1 MDQEP
6 RFLIF
11 MFSSGKIVILI
22 GGRIRIRKSAY
33 RSGPKQHPRHFRHRL
48 ETQIIGWLAAVNRQ
62 GIEAGSRIQPEVY
75 VDGLPFLIR
84 SDGFIPIAL
93 LGKDLSCAV
102 EQDAKRGH
110 AAGIRQLD
118 LQ

>member
-6 RFLIF
+6 CFLIF
-11 MFSSGKIVILI
+11 MFSTGKIVILI
-22 GGRIRIRKSAY
+22 GGRIRIRKSPH
-33 RSGPKQHPRHFRHRL
+33 RSGPEQYPRHFGHRL
-48 ETQIIGWLAAVNRQ
+48 ETQIIGGLSPINGQ
-62 GIEAGSRIQPEVY
+62 GIEAGSRIQSDIHA
-75 VDGLPFLIR
+75 DGLPFLIR

-93 LGKDLSCAV
+93 LGEDLSRAV